1 MTTFA
6 RSDTSIVGRW
16 LWTVDRPTLAAVGL
30 LIVAGILMAFASSPS
45 AADRYGLDHFYF
57 AWRQSLH
64 FFVAVAVMFAVSLLS
79 PRGALTVSV
88 LVLVV
93 AVPLVV
99 ATFVVGSEIKG
110 ANRWLRLGMIVV
122 QPSEFLKPAFAV
134 IAAALFAGCR
144 SGALPSGN
152 LISTALFCLLIFLL
166 SRQPDI
172 GMAVVVA
179 LVWMGQFFIAGLR
192 LLTTAVLV
200 LCGIGVM
207 IGAYLAFPHVSKRVD
222 NFLDPQIGNS
232 YQIDLG
238 LAAIRKGGL
247 FGLGPGE
254 GTVKNAL
261 PDSHS
266 DFVFAVAGEEFGTV
280 FCLALIALF
289 GFIVLRSLVRIMRE
303 TDLFV
308 LLAGSGL
315 AFLFGAQALINIG
328 STLHLIP
335 TKGMTL
341 PFVSYGGSS
350 LTATALGIGLLLAMT
365 RRRPEQVMA
374 S

>member
-1 MTTFA
+1 MTAFA

-16 LWTVDRPTLAAVGL
+16 LWTVDRPTLVALGL
-30 LIVAGILMAFASSPS
+30 LIVAGILMAFAASPS

-57 AWRQSLH
+57 AWRQSFH
-64 FFVAVAVMFAVSLLS
+64 FFVAVAAMFAVSLLS
-79 PRGALTVSV
+79 PRGALAVSV
-88 LVLVV
+88 LVLVI

-110 ANRWLRLGMIVV
+110 ASRWLRLGMIVV

-134 IAAALFAGCR
+134 VAAALFAGCR

-152 LISTALFCLLIFLL
+152 LISTAMFCLLIFLL

-179 LVWMGQFFIAGLR
+179 VVWMGQFFIAGLR
-192 LLTTAVLV
+192 LLTTAVLA

-222 NFLDPQIGNS
+222 NFLDPQAGNS
-232 YQIDLG
+232 YQIERG
-238 LAAIRKGGL
+238 LEAIRKGGL

-303 TDLFV
+303 TDLFA

-315 AFLFGAQALINIG
+315 AFLFGVQALINMG

-365 RRRPEQVMA
+365 RRRPEQVTA

>member
-1 MTTFA
+1 MTAFA
-6 RSDTSIVGRW
+6 RSDTSIIGRW
-16 LWTVDRPTLAAVGL
+16 LWTVDRPILAALGL
-30 LIVAGILMAFASSPS
+30 LVVAGILMAFASSPS
-45 AADRYGLDHFYF
+45 AAERYGLGHFYF
-57 AWRQSLH
+57 AWRQILY
-64 FFVAVAVMFAVSLLS
+64 FAIAIVVMFGASLLS
-79 PRGALTVSV
+79 PRGALALSV
-88 LVLVV
+88 MVLAA
-93 AVPLVV
+93 AVLLVV
-99 ATFVVGSEIKG
+99 ATLVVGSEIKG
-110 ANRWLRLGMIVV
+110 ASRWLRLGPIVV

-134 IAAALFAGCR
+134 VAAALFAGAR
-144 SGALPSGN
+144 SGALPNGN
-152 LISTALFCLLIFLL
+152 LISAAIFCLLIFLL
-166 SRQPDI
+166 SRQPDV

-179 LVWMGQFFIAGLR
+179 LVWAGQFFIAGLR
-192 LLTTAVLV
+192 LLTTAILA
-200 LCGIGVM
+200 LCGVAVM
-207 IGAYLAFPHVSKRVD
+207 VGAYMALPHVAKRVD
-222 NFLDPQIGNS
+222 TFLDPEAGDS
-232 YQIDLG
+232 YQIDRG
-238 LAAIRKGGL
+238 LEAFRNGGL
-247 FGLGPGE
+247 FGMGPGE
-254 GTVKNAL
+254 GTVKNVL

-266 DFVFAVAGEEFGTV
+266 DFVFAVAGEEFGAV

-315 AFLFGAQALINIG
+315 AFLFGAQALINMG

-365 RRRPEQVMA
+365 RRRPEQATA